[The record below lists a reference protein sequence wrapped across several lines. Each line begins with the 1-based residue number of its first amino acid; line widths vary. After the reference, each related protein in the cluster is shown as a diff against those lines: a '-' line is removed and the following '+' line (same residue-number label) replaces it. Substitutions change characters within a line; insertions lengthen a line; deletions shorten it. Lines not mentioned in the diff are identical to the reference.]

1 MTDSDDKLRRAYRQL
16 ASEEP
21 SALIDAAILAQ
32 ARARRPR
39 FARWAGP
46 VSIAAVLVL
55 GIGVSLRMQLEQPGV
70 ETAAPGG
77 SPEYPLPQ
85 SAVPEAPPAE
95 PARPPAADANIRALP
110 DAKIKVAPAK
120 PAPRPEMA
128 APAPEKKEGFR
139 LDRAPAS
146 AMAPAPPPAV
156 SPPPAATVPAPAA
169 APAFVPEPPRAAEK
183 ERARAPAPA
192 ELGAAAAPQS
202 RASASQAPAA
212 PAAREEAM
220 RDSAGALQKKSLN
233 AMEADADP
241 ARELERIAKL
251 REAGRHAEAD
261 KALEEFRKRHPDFRI
276 PEAMWERVRPR

>member
-16 ASEEP
+16 AREEP

-32 ARARRPR
+32 ARARRPSR
-39 FARWAGP
+39 FGRWVGP

-70 ETAAPGG
+70 ETSVPGG
-77 SPEYPLPQ
+77 SPDYPMPQ
-85 SAVPEAPPAE
+85 SAAPEAPPAE
-95 PARPPAADANIRALP
+95 PAPPPAP
-110 DAKIKVAPAK
+110 PK
-120 PAPRPEMA
+120 
-128 APAPEKKEGFR
+128 PAPEKKEQFR
-139 LDRAPAS
+139 LDRAPAT
-146 AMAPAPPPAV
+146 AAKPAAPPPALS
-156 SPPPAATVPAPAA
+156 SPPVVSSPPPVLSSPAATVPAPAA

-183 ERARAPAPA
+183 ERAGATPA

-202 RASASQAPAA
+202 RASSAAQAPVPRAKL
-212 PAAREEAM
+212 EESM

-241 ARELERIAKL
+241 ARELERIAGL
-251 REAGRHAEAD
+251 RVAGRHAEAD

-276 PEAMWERVRPR
+276 PEPMWERVRPR

>member
-21 SALIDAAILAQ
+21 SALIDAAILAH
-32 ARARRPR
+32 ARARRSSGIG
-39 FARWAGP
+39 RWAGP

-70 ETAAPGG
+70 ETSAPGG

-85 SAVPEAPPAE
+85 SAAPEPPRAE
-95 PARPPAADANIRALP
+95 PAQSPAADANLRAVP

-146 AMAPAPPPAV
+146 AMAPASPPPV
-156 SPPPAATVPAPAA
+156 SPPPAAVPAPAA

-202 RASASQAPAA
+202 RASASQAPAP

-241 ARELERIAKL
+241 MRELERIAKL

-276 PEAMWERVRPR
+276 PEAMSERVRPR

>member
-32 ARARRPR
+32 ARVRRR
-39 FARWAGP
+39 SSFGRWAGP

-70 ETAAPGG
+70 ETSVPAG

-85 SAVPEAPPAE
+85 SAAPE
-95 PARPPAADANIRALP
+95 
-110 DAKIKVAPAK
+110 
-120 PAPRPEMA
+120 APRPEPA
-128 APAPEKKEGFR
+128 PPPGPAKPAPEKKEQFR
-139 LDRAPAS
+139 LDRAPAT
-146 AMAPAPPPAV
+146 AAKPAAPPAVSSPPAGSPPPAV
-156 SPPPAATVPAPAA
+156 TSQPAATVPAPAA

-183 ERARAPAPA
+183 ERARAAPA
-192 ELGAAAAPQS
+192 ELGAAAAPQ
-202 RASASQAPAA
+202 APAAAASQAPVPRAKL
-212 PAAREEAM
+212 EESM
-220 RDSAGALQKKSLN
+220 RDSAGVLQKKSLN

-241 ARELERIAKL
+241 TRELERVAKL